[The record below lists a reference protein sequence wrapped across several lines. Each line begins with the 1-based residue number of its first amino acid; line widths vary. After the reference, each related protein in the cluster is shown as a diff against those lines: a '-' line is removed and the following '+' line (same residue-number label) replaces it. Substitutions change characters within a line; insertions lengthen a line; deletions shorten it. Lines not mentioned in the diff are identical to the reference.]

1 MECSNNQLDSVFFGQ
16 NGTSG
21 TRGKWNG
28 TEQRRVKKEKL

>member
-1 MECSNNQLDSVFFGQ
+1 MERLSIQLDSEFFEQ

>member
-1 MECSNNQLDSVFFGQ
+1 MERFDIQLDSEFFEQ

-28 TEQRRVKKEKL
+28 TEHRRVKKEKL

>member
-1 MECSNNQLDSVFFGQ
+1 MERLNIQLDSEFFGQ

-28 TEQRRVKKEKL
+28 TEQLRVKKEKL

>member
-1 MECSNNQLDSVFFGQ
+1 MERVNSQADSEFFKQ

-28 TEQRRVKKEKL
+28 TERLRVKKEKL

>member
-1 MECSNNQLDSVFFGQ
+1 MERVNSQPDSEFFRQ

>member
-1 MECSNNQLDSVFFGQ
+1 MERANNQLDSHFFRQ

>member
-1 MECSNNQLDSVFFGQ
+1 MERLSIQLDSDFFWQ

>member
-1 MECSNNQLDSVFFGQ
+1 MERLSIQLDSEFSEQ
-16 NGTSG
+16 NGTSR